1 MICVFDSFIVF
12 NVLSWRLST
21 FCQLY
26 KRQALL
32 LSTTTSTKRDY
43 FHVGPYLFYA
53 TDSTNKQTYF
63 IIMLCCDLVSFVYKS
78 LLKPVVHC
86 DEDLFFI
93 VVQKQMTAALMLTVL
108 NSSKLVN

>member
-1 MICVFDSFIVF
+1 
-12 NVLSWRLST
+12 
-21 FCQLY
+21 
-26 KRQALL
+26 
-32 LSTTTSTKRDY
+32 
-43 FHVGPYLFYA
+43 
-53 TDSTNKQTYF
+53 
-63 IIMLCCDLVSFVYKS
+63 MLCCDLVSFVYKS